1 MNTDDCQDDTETP
14 EIIVDDVESVLSESR
29 WEGAEDNGSVG
40 L

>member
-29 WEGAEDNGSVG
+29 WE
-40 L
+40 